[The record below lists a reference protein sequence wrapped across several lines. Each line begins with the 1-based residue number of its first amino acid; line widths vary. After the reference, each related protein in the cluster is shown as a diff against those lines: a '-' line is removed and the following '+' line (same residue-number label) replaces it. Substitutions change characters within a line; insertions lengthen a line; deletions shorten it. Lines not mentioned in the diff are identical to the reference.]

1 MLIRRLGGKNK
12 LQRLGEQAVLTHI
25 NQVKWGVSVQADSSA
40 CRICVSAPVQGEE
53 LSVLP
58 PAGRGARTR
67 FKAALTSLCRHLSL
81 LIAQKSRPVLHSG
94 QTPTFDLRGK
104 RLLAA
109 GKKKMRKSWSW
120 AVKSSLRH
128 LLKDQLPNYLHELKV
143 VSSKQG
149 AETAPCSLGY
159 HHRRPNS
166 VLSTRCTS
174 QQKQADL

>member
-67 FKAALTSLCRHLSL
+67 LKAALTSLCGHLSL
-81 LIAQKSRPVLHSG
+81 LIAQKSRP
-94 QTPTFDLRGK
+94 QIPTFDLRGK
-104 RLLAA
+104 RLLAS
-109 GKKKMRKSWSW
+109 GKKKMRKS
-120 AVKSSLRH
+120 
-128 LLKDQLPNYLHELKV
+128 
-143 VSSKQG
+143 
-149 AETAPCSLGY
+149 
-159 HHRRPNS
+159 
-166 VLSTRCTS
+166 
-174 QQKQADL
+174 